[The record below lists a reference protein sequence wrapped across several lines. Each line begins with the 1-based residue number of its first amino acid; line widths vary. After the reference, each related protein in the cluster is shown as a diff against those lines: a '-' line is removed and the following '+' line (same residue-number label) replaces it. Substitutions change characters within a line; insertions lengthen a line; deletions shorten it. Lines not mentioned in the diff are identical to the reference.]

1 MKKIERQAGFTFT
14 EIALGLAL
22 FVLVSVSGF
31 AAFQALSDRN
41 KVNDT
46 IKEFGAIFS
55 AAEDW
60 KAGKANFTGIDMDT
74 LNTQGLVPTGIGGGV
89 GTNPWG
95 GNYTV
100 GPKTGDTAHVTITA
114 TNVDAKPCANIA
126 DKLLPDSQGGSNST
140 CASGVVTVSY

>member
-1 MKKIERQAGFTFT
+1 MRLIKHQTGFTFT

-46 IKEFGAIFS
+46 IKDFGAIFS

-60 KAGKANFTGIDMDT
+60 KAGKASFTGIDMDT
-74 LNTQGLVPTGIGGGV
+74 LNTQGLVPTAIGGGS

-95 GNYTV
+95 GDFTV
-100 GPKTGDTAHVTITA
+100 GPKTGDIAHVTITA

-126 DKLLPDSQGGSNST
+126 DKLLPDSQSGSNST

>member
-1 MKKIERQAGFTFT
+1 MNKLHTQAGFTFT
-14 EIALGLAL
+14 EIALGLSL

-46 IKEFGAIFS
+46 IKEVGAIFS

-60 KAGKANFTGIDMDT
+60 KAGKPNYTGIDMAT
-74 LNTQGLVPTGIGGGV
+74 LDTQGLVPNAIGTGV

-100 GPKTGDTAHVTITA
+100 APKTGDTAHVTITA
-114 TNVDAKPCANIA
+114 TNVDPKPCANIA
-126 DKLLPDSQGGSNST
+126 DKLLPDSQDGSNST

>member
-1 MKKIERQAGFTFT
+1 MRNRKQQTGFTFT

-22 FVLVSVSGF
+22 FVLVSISGF
-31 AAFQALSDRN
+31 ASFQALSDRN

-46 IKEFGAIFS
+46 IKEVGAIFS

-60 KAGKANFTGIDMDT
+60 KAGKASFTGIDMAT
-74 LNTQGLVPTGIGGGV
+74 LDAQGLVPSAIGVGT

-114 TNVDAKPCANIA
+114 TNVDTKPCANIA
-126 DKLLPDSQGGSNST
+126 DKLLPDSQSGSNST